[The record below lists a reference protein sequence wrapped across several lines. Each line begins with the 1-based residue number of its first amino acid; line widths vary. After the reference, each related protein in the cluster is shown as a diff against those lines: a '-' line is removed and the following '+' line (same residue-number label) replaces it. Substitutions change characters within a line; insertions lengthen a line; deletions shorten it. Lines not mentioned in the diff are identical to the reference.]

1 MMRPV
6 SIAENGY
13 IATFSYNGDGDR
25 VKMQLKKDNVDQL
38 IRYYISGQYEIESGI
53 AGSKERLYLG
63 GDAYSAVA
71 VYVKDGSGDWNINY
85 ICRDYLGNITHI
97 TNTAGALIQE
107 LSYDPWGRLR
117 NPANHVLYASGS
129 EPVLLLGRGFS
140 GHEHLPMFGL
150 INMNARL

>member
-1 MMRPV
+1 MCIR
-6 SIAENGY
+6 
-13 IATFSYNGDGDR
+13 DR
-25 VKMQLKKDNVDQL
+25 
-38 IRYYISGQYEIESGI
+38 SGI

-71 VYVKDGSGDWNINY
+71 VYVKDGTGAWNINY

-150 INMNARL
+150 INMNARLYDPVLGRFLSPDPYVQNPYFSQNYNRYSYGWNNPLRFTDRCV